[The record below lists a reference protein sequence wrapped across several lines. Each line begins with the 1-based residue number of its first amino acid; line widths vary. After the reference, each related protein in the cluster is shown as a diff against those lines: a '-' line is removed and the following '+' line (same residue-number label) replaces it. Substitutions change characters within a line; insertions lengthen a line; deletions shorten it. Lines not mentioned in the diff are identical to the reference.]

1 MPPPS
6 IAQKLRTAASGDID
20 LPPAAWWTLWGLAL
34 AAAWLLP
41 SFSQI
46 WPSFDLELM
55 AAACCA
61 VLAVALVATQR
72 GAWSLPTSA
81 VIVAALALVPL
92 LQFSAGLIYF
102 FGDAWMSSLYLL
114 GFALAIVT
122 GARAQRHAEFADA
135 LFLAIA
141 LAAILSVG
149 IALKQW
155 FDVEGLIVWT
165 REAPPGGR
173 PFANLGQ
180 PNNLATLI
188 CWGLV
193 AVWRAYLGQKLRGS
207 VAILAALYLLFGVA
221 LTQSRTG
228 WLMVASLGAA
238 AALFR
243 APLQTRR
250 YGRWLLVLVVIF
262 VVDVWAMDGLSK
274 ALHRDALDT
283 LPDRLAAG
291 TRLAHWRALAE
302 AISQRPWFGWGWG
315 QVGVAQQV
323 VAPNLPPVPE
333 LIGYSHN
340 LVLDLFVWN
349 GAPIAVLVVLS
360 MLAWGVSVGNRLRT
374 AADVFPYLAIGV
386 LVIHSLLEY
395 PHSYAYFLL
404 PAGLMVGAL
413 SSPSVASTPRI
424 RVPRAAIGVVVV
436 LLSAATAWTTVEYF
450 QALTSFTA
458 LRFERARVGS
468 TRHSEAP
475 RLVLLTQLRALA
487 VTDRMKTTESA
498 SAVDLELVRMTAE
511 RFPAER
517 TLMQYAAMSAG
528 RRDAASARLS
538 LTRLCKLYPRD
549 RCELAAKTWA
559 LWGHGRYP
567 WVSAVTFPM
576 SAE

>member
-1 MPPPS
+1 
-6 IAQKLRTAASGDID
+6 
-20 LPPAAWWTLWGLAL
+20 
-34 AAAWLLP
+34 
-41 SFSQI
+41 
-46 WPSFDLELM
+46 
-55 AAACCA
+55 
-61 VLAVALVATQR
+61 
-72 GAWSLPTSA
+72 
-81 VIVAALALVPL
+81 VPL
-92 LQFSAGLIYF
+92 LQFSAGQIYF

-114 GFALAIVT
+114 GFALAIVA

-135 LFLAIA
+135 LFFAMV

-155 FDVEGLIVWT
+155 LDVEGLFVWT
-165 REAPPGGR
+165 RELPPGSR

-180 PNNLATLI
+180 PNNLATLV

-193 AVWRAYLGQKLRGS
+193 GVWRAYLGQKLRGS

-228 WLMVASLGAA
+228 LLMVISLGAA

-243 APLQTRR
+243 TPLQTRR
-250 YGRWLLVLVVIF
+250 DGLWLVALLVVFVI
-262 VVDVWAMDGLSK
+262 DLWAMDGLGK
-274 ALHRDALDT
+274 ALHGDTAGT

-291 TRLAHWRALAE
+291 TRLDHWRAMVE
-302 AISQRPWFGWGWG
+302 AICQRPWLGWGWG

-360 MLAWGVSVGNRLRT
+360 MVAWGVSTGKRLRT
-374 AADVFPYLAIGV
+374 ANDAFFYLAIAV
-386 LVIHSLLEY
+386 LLIHSLLEY

-413 SSPSVASTPRI
+413 NSGSVSLLRSAI
-424 RVPRAAIGVVVV
+424 PRAAIGTAVV
-436 LLSAATAWTTVEYF
+436 LLSASMVWTTVEYF

-468 TRHSEAP
+468 GRNSEAP
-475 RLVLLTQLRALA
+475 QLVLLTQLRALA
-487 VTDRMKTTESA
+487 VMDRMKITESA
-498 SAVDLELVRMTAE
+498 STADLEKARMTAE

-528 RRDAASARLS
+528 RGDIASARLS

-549 RCELAAKTWA
+549 RCGRAADTWT
-559 LWGHGRYP
+559 LWGRGRYP
-567 WVSAVTFPM
+567 WVSAVTFPVP
-576 SAE
+576 AK